1 MGSHSPDRGS
11 LLTLCKGNGLESQT
25 RAGLV
30 GSRSKQRCSS
40 KPDRGN
46 GPLGPLN
53 RERPAM
59 TSPNGLLFEHKAH
72 AGPVCAPPHSPFLAT
87 KQRVP

>member
-11 LLTLCKGNGLESQT
+11 LLTLCKGN
-25 RAGLV
+25 GLV

-59 TSPNGLLFEHKAH
+59 TSPNGLLFEHKAS

-87 KQRVP
+87 EAARPVRSGFT